1 MCYYANTLYVKTV
14 KLSIPVLQIFLD
26 PIQIRYQDP
35 AVVRKKI
42 RRIQFFV
49 QKTLSAAILRPLP
62 EPPQIPE
69 WQVIEFISSR
79 KINQQERNSLLLFKF
94 SHKPHLMFMDIGKG
108 KGGYT
113 TFLGIEANR
122 DPLDSSNIIHSTLLL
137 KISQGD
143 MMAFLVHPYRGD
155 GSGDFL
161 DQSQSL
167 LPVLLIGT
175 VYQFLKSGTA

>member
-1 MCYYANTLYVKTV
+1 MRYYANTLYVKTV

-49 QKTLSAAILRPLP
+49 QKTLSAAICSPLP

-94 SHKPHLMFMDIGKG
+94 SHKPYLMLMDIGKG
-108 KGGYT
+108 KDCFFALFRIEAHGNPLHCPDVIHR
-113 TFLGIEANR
+113 TFLF
-122 DPLDSSNIIHSTLLL
+122 
-137 KISQGD
+137 KIRQGD
-143 MMAFLVHPYRGD
+143 LSGILGD
-155 GSGDFL
+155 
-161 DQSQSL
+161 
-167 LPVLLIGT
+167 PNR
-175 VYQFLKSGTA
+175 A